1 MNTSSTNVKRLVAQ
15 ISSVIALTCAAAAIA
30 DAAAPDNQFCRQGDR
45 GRLLGYEK
53 VGSYPTPHD
62 ARAHFDEWIAFYQ
75 DFFNFPANLPVTF
88 QYGFDSYKVTY
99 CTNDAVLPGQTFGDT
114 TTVTGMVS
122 VPRTSGPLP
131 TVAYVHGTS
140 TSFYDAPSN
149 PNTFGDFNPRG
160 ESFEGPP
167 STAVFAGNGFIYI
180 APDYLGLGDSTVPR
194 HRYFHADTEASSAID
209 LLAAAQH
216 VLADLKVRQNG
227 KLFVFGFSQG
237 GHSALALQRELE
249 RRRVKVDA
257 TAVVGGIFDVEPFFL
272 RGLESETPFVPLY
285 VTYLLL
291 AFDDIYDVY
300 ESTADVFRQ
309 PYASIV
315 EDRFDMRHFFDDIAA
330 ELPPPA
336 QRYPDAVVPCRAHDE
351 PRHADARP
359 PAGERRGSVAAG
371 GAGARLPQSGRRRG
385 GIRRHARVGRT
396 AATARRDDRR
406 AHAPRIRSRQQ
417 LDSGDAASGAMV
429 PGSRHEVRPGSRQ
442 CGSTR
447 SSCGRWARAS
457 TPGPSAAAAIARRSV
472 ATIRSIRR

>member
-15 ISSVIALTCAAAAIA
+15 IACVIALICAAPAIAAAAA
-30 DAAAPDNQFCRQGDR
+30 SDNQFCGQGDR

-53 VGSYPTPHD
+53 VSAYPTPHD

-75 DFFNFPANLPVTF
+75 DFFNFPENLPVTF
-88 QYGFDSYKVTY
+88 HYGFDSYKVTY
-99 CTNDAVLPGQTFGDT
+99 CTNEAVLPGQTFGVT
-114 TTVTGMVS
+114 TTATGMVS
-122 VPRTSGPLP
+122 VPRTSKPLP

-194 HRYFHADTEASSAID
+194 HRYFHAETEASSAID

-227 KLFVFGFSQG
+227 KRFVFGFSQG

-249 RRRVKVDA
+249 RMHVKVDA
-257 TAVVGGIFDVEPFFL
+257 TAVVGGIFDIEAFFL
-272 RGLESETPFVPLY
+272 RSLESETPFVPLY

-291 AFDDIYDVY
+291 AFDDVYDVY

-330 ELPPPA
+330 ELPPPVSEILTPSYLA
-336 QRYPDAVVPCRAHDE
+336 ELTTNRDTPMRVRLRENAEDRLRLEAPVRVDHSPVDE
-351 PRHADARP
+351 EVAFDFTLVSV
-359 PAGERRGSVAAG
+359 ER
-371 GAGARLPQSGRRRG
+371 LRRRG
-385 GIRRHARVGRT
+385 
-396 AATARRDDRR
+396 ATID
-406 AHAPRIRSRQQ
+406 
-417 LDSGDAASGAMV
+417 
-429 PGSRHEVRPGSRQ
+429 VRPLPGFDHVNSWIQ
-442 CGSTR
+442 AMPHAV
-447 SSCGRWARAS
+447 RWFREI
-457 TPGPSAAAAIARRSV
+457 GMR
-472 ATIRSIRR
+472 